1 MEITYDNKTALLP
14 KATHGTG
21 CRNYWGK
28 GGGAEDDCEP
38 QGSICISSREWRG
51 PTTPTTALQTG
62 AGKNPDFFRIPL
74 DKKIKGSQLWFWRPV
89 HLSPL
94 HWCSRSSQF
103 PAGIRRA
110 PLAHGQA
117 GNFHVQTWA
126 LVRFIYAGMSS
137 PVRCLS
143 LPGDKCPRLPFTS
156 RCAESLSEIK
166 PLYSKVNDA
175 CFAVQSLC
183 LLSTVPITECR
194 CHRWCNSIVVK
205 GFRPPFFER
214 VIFSLN
220 SNQIPGLNWLS
231 RVRSWL

>member
-1 MEITYDNKTALLP
+1 MITKPLSYPKRPTELGAVTTGVRVVVQRMIVSPRAQSASLVGNDDDLLLNDTNNSTANR
-14 KATHGTG
+14 G
-21 CRNYWGK
+21 W
-28 GGGAEDDCEP
+28 EEP
-38 QGSICISSREWRG
+38 G
-51 PTTPTTALQTG
+51 
-62 AGKNPDFFRIPL
+62 FFQHPL
-74 DKKIKGSQLWFWRPV
+74 GQKKGSQSWFWRPI

-110 PLAHGQA
+110 PLAHGQV
-117 GNFHVQTWA
+117 GNFHEQTRA

-220 SNQIPGLNWLS
+220 SNQISGLNWLS
-231 RVRSWL
+231 RVRSRL